1 MATSQIKV
9 QTPSPQEFVDWVL
22 SQGQFCPSSGKEL
35 LQAAMIIQELQR
47 IAEPRQKSQ
56 PSEREINAIEA
67 LRRLRRWGGVTKDS
81 GFDSAVVLDIVKWL
95 DEGMNDT
102 LPPLDAHLSRLY

>member
-1 MATSQIKV
+1 MATSQTKV

-47 IAEPRQKSQ
+47 IAEPRQEPQ

-67 LRRLRRWGGVTKDS
+67 LRRLRRWGGIANS
-81 GFDSAVVLDIVKWL
+81 GFDSAVVIDIVQWL
-95 DEGMNDT
+95 DEGMNDA
-102 LPPLDAHLSRLY
+102 LPPLDAHLSRLH